1 MLTKPLY
8 VYYYETN
15 DKFGF
20 NQNLESNLDSN
31 IIDEEAINNFAKK
44 ISYTKFIQDGFK
56 DVTMTKPDIS
66 SKLPILV
73 HLKLPTNTPTASYGN
88 DEENLR
94 VLIDQ
99 GYSLK
104 ATRLSIVTIKGK
116 QYANVD
122 ADLIKQLNFENDV
135 ISASQWGE

>member
-1 MLTKPLY
+1 M
-8 VYYYETN
+8 YYYETN

-88 DEENLR
+88 DEKNLR

-104 ATRLSIVTIKGK
+104 ASRLSIVTIKGK